1 MNFSKD
7 ESGVCM
13 RGNQGGRLRAAAGVA
28 IAMFAGCHTPDS
40 TPGPGEDR
48 AARSTA
54 AQAVSLDET
63 AGRGARFAVRP
74 TKATGSGRR
83 FAAALGPPPPIPS
96 STQFDIV
103 GFLQEAH
110 TSGPGTAGTAIVN
123 GQIVTIPANTVVI
136 LPASALTWDELFTQ
150 APEPYLGSH
159 QTGLALFDTPAPLV
173 TSEIHII
180 GNRVTT
186 APGGDAYIA
195 GLVYLSQQSLN
206 SGAGFINF
214 IDYELGELRVGGA
227 FNDPQSGTRVRIND
241 PVIDVLHTGRYS
253 KGQTPDRRFTVDQ
266 DNPTIMSAT
275 GFPMCLPRI
284 APPAGNGLET
294 DPLCP
299 QGNRPIDPVTGA
311 LALSFHMAVPADGVL
326 PDARI
331 QAPLEIGDYVT
342 FAGIQ
347 VTDNAAA
354 PTAGPW
360 PGLAN
365 TYVSAYSIIDNTA
378 IYTAPGSDPAY
389 VQIEVTLVGT
399 GGLSVAGAAEVAAR
413 TRFEGFTTDPS
424 RAIHL
429 YAIDL
434 DPATGDSTD
443 RDLGTILPDSVA
455 FLGRWRFRPPC
466 AAFGSTVTDK
476 VCVMNQAG
484 TFLPPTREVRA
495 VIEGQQG
502 QVLGPAQTAA
512 NGLVFGQYHAP
523 VAEYIFP
530 ETVPGAPIV
539 PNNFDTM
546 PFLACG
552 GATLSDGSIAGSLAP
567 WPGATVPVC
576 ANAPIAPVAS
586 AGAALTVA
594 AGATVT
600 LAGTASGTAPLTF
613 SWVQT
618 AGPSVVLSSPAI
630 ATPSFVAPVVTT
642 TTQLGFQLTVTNAVG
657 SSTSSVTVTVNASTA
672 PTINH
677 VPARTVVSGT
687 AVSLTATCSDP
698 GGLSCTFTWTQTAG
712 APVVLSPNPITAA
725 TVSFQVQ
732 LPAASPATTLQFS
745 IVATNA
751 AGVASAPDTTSV
763 TITAPAD
770 VVTITNADYRAAKQ
784 RLDLTATSSVVSPTL
799 DLLLQPY
806 VTTSGARFD
815 PAGLGNLFTNAGG
828 GNYTITLLG
837 VPPPA
842 SPPATPLTARS
853 TAGGVSAPHG
863 LDRIR

>member
-1 MNFSKD
+1 M
-7 ESGVCM
+7 
-13 RGNQGGRLRAAAGVA
+13 
-28 IAMFAGCHTPDS
+28 
-40 TPGPGEDR
+40 
-48 AARSTA
+48 
-54 AQAVSLDET
+54 
-63 AGRGARFAVRP
+63 
-74 TKATGSGRR
+74 
-83 FAAALGPPPPIPS
+83 
-96 STQFDIV
+96 
-103 GFLQEAH
+103 
-110 TSGPGTAGTAIVN
+110 
-123 GQIVTIPANTVVI
+123 
-136 LPASALTWDELFTQ
+136 
-150 APEPYLGSH
+150 
-159 QTGLALFDTPAPLV
+159 
-173 TSEIHII
+173 
-180 GNRVTT
+180 
-186 APGGDAYIA
+186 
-195 GLVYLSQQSLN
+195 
-206 SGAGFINF
+206 
-214 IDYELGELRVGGA
+214 
-227 FNDPQSGTRVRIND
+227 
-241 PVIDVLHTGRYS
+241 
-253 KGQTPDRRFTVDQ
+253 
-266 DNPTIMSAT
+266 
-275 GFPMCLPRI
+275 
-284 APPAGNGLET
+284 
-294 DPLCP
+294 
-299 QGNRPIDPVTGA
+299 
-311 LALSFHMAVPADGVL
+311 
-326 PDARI
+326 
-331 QAPLEIGDYVT
+331 
-342 FAGIQ
+342 
-347 VTDNAAA
+347 
-354 PTAGPW
+354 
-360 PGLAN
+360 
-365 TYVSAYSIIDNTA
+365 
-378 IYTAPGSDPAY
+378 
-389 VQIEVTLVGT
+389 TLVGT

-806 VTTSGARFD
+806 VTTSGATFD

>member
-1 MNFSKD
+1 MNVIKD
-7 ESGVCM
+7 ESG
-13 RGNQGGRLRAAAGVA
+13 GRVREIHHSRAAVVA
-28 IAMFAGCHTPDS
+28 IAMLAGCHGLDS
-40 TPGPGEDR
+40 TSGPDEDR
-48 AARSTA
+48 TTRAAA
-54 AQAVSLDET
+54 VQAVS
-63 AGRGARFAVRP
+63 AGEASGPAGRFAVRAP
-74 TKATGSGRR
+74 KSGTAGRR
-83 FAAALGPPPPIPS
+83 IAAALGPPPPIPS

-110 TSGPGTAGTAIVN
+110 TSGPGTPGTAMVN
-123 GQIVTIPANTVVI
+123 GQIVTIPANTIVI

-150 APEPYLGSH
+150 APAPYGPN

-173 TSEIHII
+173 TSEIHIT

-186 APGGDAYIA
+186 GPGGDAYIA

-214 IDYELGELRVGGA
+214 IDYEVGELRVGGA
-227 FNDPQSGTRVRIND
+227 FNDAHSGTRIRIND
-241 PVIDVLHTGRYS
+241 PTIAALGTGRYS

-275 GFPMCLPRI
+275 GFPMCLPRV
-284 APPAGNGLET
+284 APPAANALET

-299 QGNRPIDPVTGA
+299 QGNRTVDLATGA
-311 LALSFHMAVPADGVL
+311 LASTVHMGVPADGVL

-347 VTDNAAA
+347 VTDDEAA

-360 PGLAN
+360 PGLAS
-365 TYVSAYSIIDNTA
+365 TYVSAYSIVDNTA
-378 IYTAPGSDPAY
+378 IYTAPGSNPAY

-399 GGLSVAGAAEVAAR
+399 GGLSVAGAGEVAAR
-413 TRFEGFTTDPS
+413 TRFEGFTTDPT

-429 YAIDL
+429 FAIDL
-434 DPATGDSTD
+434 DPATGAGTD
-443 RDLGTILPDSVA
+443 RDLGTILPDTA
-455 FLGRWRFRPPC
+455 GFPGRWRFRPPC
-466 AAFGSTVTDK
+466 AVFGSAPTDK
-476 VCVMNQAG
+476 TCVMNQAG
-484 TFLPPTREVRA
+484 SFLPPTREVRA

-502 QVLGPAQTAA
+502 QVPGLPAAQTAA
-512 NGLVFGQYHAP
+512 NGLFFGQYHAP

-539 PNNFDTM
+539 PNNFETM

-552 GATLSDGSIAGSLAP
+552 GFTSNAGTLAGPLTP
-567 WPGATVPVC
+567 WPGATAPTC
-576 ANAPIAPVAS
+576 ANAVNPPVAS
-586 AGAALTVA
+586 AGPALTVA

-600 LAGTASGTAPLTF
+600 LAGTATGTAPLAF
-613 SWVQT
+613 AWVQT
-618 AGPSVVLSSPAI
+618 SGPTVALSNPAI
-630 ATPSFVAPVVTT
+630 ATPSFVAPIVTT
-642 TTQLGFQLTVTNAVG
+642 ATQLAFSLTVSNAVG
-657 SSTSSVTVTVNASTA
+657 SSTASVTVTVNASTA

-677 VPARTVVSGT
+677 IPARTVVSGT

-698 GGLSCTFTWTQTAG
+698 GGRACTFTWTQTAG
-712 APVVLSPNPITAA
+712 TPVVLSPNPITAA
-725 TVSFQVQ
+725 TVNFRVQ
-732 LPAASPATTLQFS
+732 LPAAAPATTLQFS
-745 IVATNA
+745 IIATNT
-751 AGVASAPDTTSV
+751 AGVASAPETTSV

-770 VVTITNADYRAAKQ
+770 TVTITNAEYRIGKQ

-799 DLLLQPY
+799 GLLLQPY
-806 VTTSGARFD
+806 VTTAGTTFD
-815 PAGLGNLFTNAGG
+815 PSGLGNSFTNAGG
-828 GNYTITLLG
+828 GNYTMTLLG

-842 SPPATPLTARS
+842 NPPATPLSARS

-863 LDRIR
+863 LDRLRQ